1 MSLLVAAALVLSTG
15 LAEAE
20 SGQTRHAPVPM
31 EARTA
36 RPSSAEASGVP
47 AAGSPHAIKGVRSAG
62 QARVSPAS
70 KPPTAA
76 LERTSPGAKPHC
88 IVLRFELPGGKP
100 ELTTA
105 GLRRRA
111 ARALKVAWC
120 RKARQAPVH
129 RLGAVRR

>member
-36 RPSSAEASGVP
+36 RPSSAEASGAP
-47 AAGSPHAIKGVRSAG
+47 AAIKGVRSAG